1 MKQHTDKNIVGT
13 RLIALVML
21 FTSFLLTGCVSVQ
34 KPDLVPTSL
43 SFDGDSVLHVSFANQ
58 GEAEVPSNK
67 GNLAIFIDG
76 RRLGTYQ
83 FGILSN
89 QSFRPPGGSLDIRTN
104 FRMSGEH
111 RRVAIAIDTENEI
124 DESNE
129 YQNTL
134 SRTLTPP
141 AKNGPN
147 YIVSDLSLNP
157 SNALQIQV
165 KNIGPANSPA
175 NRQVKLRVIIN
186 EATVADL
193 TPTLPLLTANGGT
206 TIITPSPPI
215 SISTNSTVRVLLNAN
230 HMLHDIDS
238 TNNIRQEILPSGPS
252 LSIYDALLNNSR
264 IANNIIW
271 QGSGGT
277 APDYI
282 RNYTQWADIQ
292 KQELNTALLQ
302 LERGENPTISAPPP
316 TANGLHINGYDAWR
330 IYLAHVAQTLWIDAH
345 QKVPW
350 RLTDLT
356 DEQLN
361 YLLDSRNLVT
371 MLPPVSTNI
380 YLFSQY
386 VGGNVTA
393 WNPKIGYEFLVNFGL
408 IRTTPLET
416 IHAFSDWARAHFIH
430 ISSDDLYQDLYGYN
444 GPPAADRVLYPL
456 ENKRH
461 IIAGC
466 WGVTGL
472 YAAVLR
478 SVNIPVKN
486 LQITLRVDNNHSSPV
501 FLSVD
506 KQLPHGDDTHGGMMV
521 TSGNAVPIS
530 EVFFSTAEV
539 NNRFINPS
547 IDCVN
552 GNCNSV
558 GNQADYNLTQYH
570 WSLQFQ
576 HVADFPLYEYAR
588 GGNAHLNELLI
599 GPKIN
604 GNPLF
609 VKPFFDAPDRAA
621 KIAAVVATLTEIGN
635 GDIEAGK
642 AKVIA
647 RYERFY
653 QNR

>member
-1 MKQHTDKNIVGT
+1 MKKDTHKKIVGMRAIT
-13 RLIALVML
+13 LVTL
-21 FTSFLLTGCVSVQ
+21 FMSFLLTGCFDDQ
-34 KPDLVPTSL
+34 KPDLVPTEL
-43 SFDGDSVLHVSFANQ
+43 SFDGESVLHVTFANQ
-58 GEAEVPSNK
+58 GEAEVPSDK

-76 RRLGTYQ
+76 RRVGTYQ

-111 RRVAIAIDTENEI
+111 RRVAIAIDTNNEI

-129 YQNTL
+129 FQNTL
-134 SRTLTPP
+134 SHTLTPP
-141 AKNGPN
+141 AQNGPD

-165 KNIGPANSPA
+165 KNIGPADSPA
-175 NRQVKLRVIIN
+175 NRQVKLRVIDN
-186 EATVADL
+186 ETTVADL
-193 TPTLPLLTANGGT
+193 TPTLPLLSANGGT
-206 TIITPSPPI
+206 TVITPNPPI
-215 SISTNSTVRVLLNAN
+215 SINANSTVRALLNTY
-230 HMLHDIDS
+230 HMLHDIDN
-238 TNNIRQEILPSGPS
+238 TNNIRQELLPSGPS
-252 LSIYDALLNNSR
+252 LSIYEPLLNNSR

-356 DEQLN
+356 DEQLS

-371 MLPPVSTNI
+371 MLPPVSTI
-380 YLFSQY
+380 YLFSEY
-386 VGGNVTA
+386 IIGRVTA
-393 WNPKIGYEFLVNFGL
+393 WNPKISYEFLNNLGL
-408 IRTTPLET
+408 IRTTQLET
-416 IHAFSDWARAHFIH
+416 IHAFSNWARAHFIH
-430 ISSDDLYQDLYGYN
+430 ISSGDLYQDLYGYN

-472 YAAVLR
+472 YSAVLR
-478 SVNIPVKN
+478 SVNIPVRN
-486 LQITLRVDNNHSSPV
+486 TQITLRLDNNHSSPL

-521 TSGNAVPIS
+521 ASGNAVPIS
-530 EVFFSTAEV
+530 EVFFSTTEV

-547 IDCVN
+547 IDCVS

-576 HVADFPLYEYAR
+576 HMADFPLYEYAR
-588 GGNAHLNELLI
+588 GGNAHLDNLLI

-604 GNPLF
+604 GSPLF
-609 VKPFFDAPDRAA
+609 VKPFFESTDRVAM
-621 KIAAVVATLTEIGN
+621 IAAVVTTLTEIGD

-647 RYERFY
+647 RYERFN